1 MFSLYAGRLKLRFD
15 LISRQWIAD
24 VIVGPKK
31 EHSESLGLGTQNLE
45 SAKASAFAFYKQ
57 FKAKHHS
64 SGVSCWD
71 CQQYKP
77 RQRLCDVG
85 VPECRQTGG
94 KFAQNCDL
102 YLPIKD

>member
-1 MFSLYAGRLKLRFD
+1 MFSLFAGRLKLRFD

-31 EHSESLGLGTQNLE
+31 EHSESLELGTQDLQV
-45 SAKASAFAFYKQ
+45 AKDSAFAFYKQ
-57 FKAKHHS
+57 FKAMHATS
-64 SGVSCWD
+64 SVTCWD

-77 RQRLCDVG
+77 RQRLCDLG

-94 KFAQNCDL
+94 KFAQCCDL